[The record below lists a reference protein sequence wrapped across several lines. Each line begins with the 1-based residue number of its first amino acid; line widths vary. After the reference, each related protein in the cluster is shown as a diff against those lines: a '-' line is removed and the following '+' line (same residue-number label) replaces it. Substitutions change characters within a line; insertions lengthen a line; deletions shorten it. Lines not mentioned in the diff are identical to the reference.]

1 MDNYHKPVLIKE
13 VIDLLQVKPGNKYID
28 ATLGGGGHTF
38 EILRGGATVLGIDQD
53 IDALDFVNKELETKD
68 PQIKT
73 RLVLVKGNFRD
84 IEKIAHLNNFENV
97 SGILLDLGV
106 SSHQIDTPERGFSFL
121 KDGPL
126 DMRMDR
132 SQRET
137 AADLVNELS
146 ESELADVIYEFG
158 EERAA
163 RRIARLIVA
172 ERAKGAI
179 KTTAQLANLVV
190 RAVHQKGHWRIH
202 PATKTFQA
210 LRIAVNRELEGLD
223 QFVADAI
230 AMLKPGGRLAI
241 ITFHSLEDRMVKE
254 TFRSLTNENSSPKQF
269 SLLTKKPVVPSDA
282 EQSEN
287 PRSRS
292 AKLRVI
298 ERTA

>member
-126 DMRMDR
+126 DMRMDKDQ
-132 SQRET
+132 SIT
-137 AADLVNELS
+137 AEYLVNLLGKD
-146 ESELADVIYEFG
+146 ELADLFFAQG
-158 EERAA
+158 ESAGRA
-163 RRIARLIVA
+163 IAKQILIV
-172 ERAKGAI
+172 RKTKAI
-179 KTTAQLANLVV
+179 KTTAELTSVIAQALGIKGEITDFTKNKIS
-190 RAVHQKGHWRIH
+190 QKV
-202 PATKTFQA
+202 FQA
-210 LRIAVNRELEGLD
+210 LRIAVNSELESLEEFL
-223 QFVADAI
+223 QTA
-230 AMLKPGGRLAI
+230 LKVLGKSGRLAI
-241 ITFHSLEDRMVKE
+241 ISFHSNEDKIVKNSFSEFENKNMGKIITKEIVKASLEE
-254 TFRSLTNENSSPKQF
+254 TNTN
-269 SLLTKKPVVPSDA
+269 
-282 EQSEN
+282 
-287 PRSRS
+287 SRAKS
-292 AKLRVI
+292 AILRVF
-298 ERTA
+298 EKN